1 MWKRL
6 SLSELTAFALACF
19 LLAFPTAASGEMRL
33 SLQSD
38 AVINVPLGTADNP
51 LKVSSGIMASHLIRH
66 EVPVYRS
73 NWVFAYLE
81 KSNPGGYALAL
92 ELGFG
97 KALGKTIIL
106 IDERSPESE
115 TEAKRLAMLH
125 VCADACF
132 DSLDAGMAFLR
143 EKTQATIGS

>member
-1 MWKRL
+1 M
-6 SLSELTAFALACF
+6 
-19 LLAFPTAASGEMRL
+19 P
-33 SLQSD
+33 
-38 AVINVPLGTADNP
+38 P
-51 LKVSSGIMASHLIRH
+51 LKGAEGCNVMCDSRVYLAGGFYSGWQDKVKAQFSNLIFFDPREH
-66 EVPVYRS
+66 KLEPAEQYTAWDLDAIRQS

-81 KSNPGGYALAL
+81 KGNPGGYALAL

-97 KALGKTIIL
+97 KALGKNIVL

-143 EKTQATIGS
+143 KKT